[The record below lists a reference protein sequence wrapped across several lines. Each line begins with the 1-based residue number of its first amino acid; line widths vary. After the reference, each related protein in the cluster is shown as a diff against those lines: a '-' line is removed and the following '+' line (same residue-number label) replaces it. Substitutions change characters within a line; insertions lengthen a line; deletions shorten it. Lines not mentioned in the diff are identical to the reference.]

1 MRLISELDVLQS
13 IYPIF
18 DESTCWVSE
27 DLALR
32 HGGQIRRLGREEEL
46 VEPLRRRGHPVGPR
60 EVRRR
65 VEAAVVVAAAVPRR
79 VADDSG
85 LGQVDRG
92 PLAERFPDSFDLLY
106 RMAAYDLSQQQNV
119 RNCYTSF

>member
-1 MRLISELDVLQS
+1 MRLRVGCSS
-13 IYPIF
+13 TNF
-18 DESTCWVSE
+18 DECRFLSTCWVSE

-32 HGGQIRRLGREEEL
+32 HGGQVCRLGREEEL

-60 EVRRR
+60 EVRGR
-65 VEAAVVVAAAVPRR
+65 VVAAVVVAAAVPRR

-92 PLAERFPDSFDLLY
+92 PLAERFPDGLDLLN
-106 RMAAYDLSQQQNV
+106 RMAAYDFSQQQNV
-119 RNCYTSF
+119 RNCYASL